1 MLNQKMQRGGGERE
15 RKKERQRAHA
25 EERDT
30 LGPLA
35 PLFICFFSSPWAC
48 PVYIGLARSAVCST

>member
-1 MLNQKMQRGGGERE
+1 MLTQKMQRGGGERE

-30 LGPLA
+30 LGPWA
-35 PLFICFFSSPWAC
+35 PLFIGFFPPPGPALC
-48 PVYIGLARSAVCST
+48 TLG